1 MQKRKLNI
9 AMEVLLEVS
18 VTFQDIE
25 DFINEKLEEKCA
37 KGNIPVEELI
47 IFRYFTLFVG
57 KTFLKK
63 LKIVV
68 LSLKSPKS

>member
-1 MQKRKLNI
+1 
-9 AMEVLLEVS
+9 MEVLLEVS

-37 KGNIPVEELI
+37 KGNITVEELI